1 MKLGNYLELELP
13 SGSKIPVKFGT
24 GALEIF
30 CDINDCDLDF
40 FDKLF
45 DENSGMRLIDQM
57 KAYRKALYAGAAY
70 AAQSKGL
77 TVSFNEH
84 TAGEWIDE
92 TGGYGSEPMKAIIRG
107 LISSIYGTMKT
118 EEKSGEEPG
127 PQSPQ
132 P

>member
-1 MKLGNYLELELP
+1 MKLGNYLELELE
-13 SGSKIPVKFGT
+13 GGIKIPVKFGT

-30 CDINDCDLDF
+30 CDINNCDLDF

-57 KAYRKALYAGAAY
+57 KAYRRALYAGAAY
-70 AAQSKGL
+70 AAQSSGKP
-77 TVSFNEH
+77 VDFNEY
-84 TAGEWIDE
+84 TAGDWIDE
-92 TGGYGSEPMKAIIRG
+92 TGGYGSEPVKMIIKG
-107 LISSIYGTMKT
+107 LISSIYGNAKT
-118 EEKSGEEPG
+118 EAQSGEEPG